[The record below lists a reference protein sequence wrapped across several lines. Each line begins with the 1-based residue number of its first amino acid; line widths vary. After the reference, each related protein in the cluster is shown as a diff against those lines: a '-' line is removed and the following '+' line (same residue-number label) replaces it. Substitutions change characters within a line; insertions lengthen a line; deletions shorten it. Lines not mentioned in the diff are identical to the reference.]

1 MLVYQRV
8 PVPDPP
14 SFRSQYVRKPLLA
27 TCRSS
32 TTVQPISGSVESWS
46 QSSVERVKAQDAKGD
61 ASEKTVL
68 TITIV
73 TIGIGIENGM
83 IVE

>member
-32 TTVQPISGSVESWS
+32 TTVQPIGVESWS

-73 TIGIGIENGM
+73 TKLYRD
-83 IVE
+83 